1 MDRAV
6 SGRVDMVERMSA
18 EKDLLVCVVECLCLE
33 EMSVARYAVSLL
45 KHLGASPVGLNTL
58 YSPEIIQALQAASSR
73 GDIIRFRVYEVS
85 NFAKNSC

>member
-1 MDRAV
+1 MYIFQLDRAV

-18 EKDLLVCVVECLCLE
+18 EKDLIVCVVECLCLE

-45 KHLGASPVGLNTL
+45 KHLGASPLGIAVL
-58 YSPEIIQALQAASSR
+58 YAPETMQALQAASVR

-85 NFAKNSC
+85 